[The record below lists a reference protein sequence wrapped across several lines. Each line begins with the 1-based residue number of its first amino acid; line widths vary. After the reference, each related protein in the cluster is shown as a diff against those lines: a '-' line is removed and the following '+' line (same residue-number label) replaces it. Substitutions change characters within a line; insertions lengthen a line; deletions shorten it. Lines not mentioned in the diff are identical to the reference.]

1 MLKSTVL
8 ALALIAFG
16 AGLSGQ
22 AQAQGHGTAPLG
34 LHEVA
39 ALAPHADLRDRELVR
54 VLQRSL
60 RSHGLYGG
68 AIDGI
73 AGPRTMRGLR
83 MAQDLVAPW
92 IVPVVRQD
100 FRTLPHVVI
109 NSARPVYVT
118 GQVAVTP
125 APVYAPFA
133 PWHVMRF
140 EDARRR

>member
-8 ALALIAFG
+8 ALALVAFG
-16 AGLSGQ
+16 AGLGDR
-22 AQAQGHGTAPLG
+22 AQAQGTAPLG

-39 ALAPHADLRDRELVR
+39 ALAPQADLRDRELVR
-54 VLQRSL
+54 VIQRSL

-73 AGPRTMRGLR
+73 AGPRTLRGLR
-83 MAQDLVAPW
+83 LAQDLVAPW
-92 IVPVVRQD
+92 IVPVLRQD

-109 NSARPVYVT
+109 HGARPVYVT

-125 APVYAPFA
+125 APIYAPVA

-140 EDARRR
+140 EETRRQ